1 MEPVAPTGA
10 GAALSSISP
19 GKGEG
24 EAGAGD
30 PGMHQGTFLPPG
42 RFFFALWPAPAT
54 VTGLRNFARTWLAR
68 QGPEAATVWR
78 LMQPETLHLTLA
90 FLVQVTEERTPLLAR
105 VMGAVDFPALTF
117 ALDRWG
123 WWPHNRILW
132 AGCTQPPPALL
143 ALGNGLQ
150 VALVDAGFPLEAR
163 SFLPHEPVVIPPI
176 LVVSADAE
184 AHPEAGLAID
194 RQAVTGALAQQVPGL
209 GLEFLKKGPGGEGL
223 HHVLI
228 RVRQINTQT
237 FPFRQLGE
245 HGGSV

>member
-1 MEPVAPTGA
+1 MEPVGPTGA

-30 PGMHQGTFLPPG
+30 PGRHQGRPLPPG
-42 RFFFALWPAPAT
+42 RLFFALWPDPVT

-90 FLVQVTEERTPLLAR
+90 FLGQVTGEQTPLLAR

-132 AGCTQPPPALL
+132 AGCAQPPPALL

-163 SFLPHEPVVIPPI
+163 SFLPHVTLLRGRAGAVPGGGET
-176 LVVSADAE
+176 
-184 AHPEAGLAID
+184 AGLLPEPLSWTAHELVLVRSAPRAGQAHYEILA
-194 RQAVTGALAQQVPGL
+194 RQPL
-209 GLEFLKKGPGGEGL
+209 GRRAPNREGGT
-223 HHVLI
+223 V
-228 RVRQINTQT
+228 
-237 FPFRQLGE
+237 
-245 HGGSV
+245 